1 MNLNSAKT
9 PVAVP
14 PMKGSF
20 PLDKQGK
27 CKNQFKSY
35 MECLKTNEHSNGVCR
50 PVARDYLQC
59 RMDHGL
65 MTKEDMEKIGYKDI
79 SKSNQ

>member
-1 MNLNSAKT
+1 MNLNASRT
-9 PVAVP
+9 PVATP

-27 CKNQFKSY
+27 CKDQFKSY
-35 MECLKTNEHSNGVCR
+35 MTCLRANEHSNVVCK

-65 MTKEDMEKIGYKDI
+65 MTKEEMGKIGYKDI
-79 SKSNQ
+79 SKPNQ